1 MVTPLSA
8 NGRFASCARHV
19 ARTSIA
25 VLAMLVAAH
34 AEAAPPKIR
43 TDAGNTVPRCV
54 TPQRLMAFLK
64 TRNSNLDPRFA
75 SIASFYKK
83 HGEAWGVRWDY
94 AFFQM
99 ALETN
104 FLTYRRGNG
113 DWGDVNPRQN
123 NFAGLGTTG
132 GGVPGDSY
140 PDVSTG
146 VLAQIQHLVVYSGQ
160 RINNPVGARTR
171 LKQDD
176 IIAVMA
182 SKNGQTTFGDLARRW
197 AADRHYGAS
206 IEWVASSYRQSFCTG
221 PDPVEEARAVPE
233 KPVRQARN
241 NKEKLAKAA
250 NLGGPQAAPQAAA
263 EAPVRTIWSA
273 GNAEPG
279 AAVNDGATAPK
290 TAQVQA
296 VKVRTAPMPVRKPE
310 MQVAALDSGPVVAEQ
325 MIQTGSE
332 PAPVAELAPAAES
345 SAPMPQAGEA
355 VAETPSEAKAE
366 AKSEPTRVVA
376 FAYAGAMASAL
387 PRAQSTTKAE
397 IEGCRVATAS
407 YGGKKILLVR
417 SADSEPLQLTL
428 LTVLDGFEK
437 SMLDNFLKAHAPGG
451 ASVGEFTSRDAAL
464 AKARELCS
472 RAAGGTFGGE
482 ASSG

>member
-1 MVTPLSA
+1 MVTPLTA

-19 ARTSIA
+19 ARASIA

-75 SIASFYKK
+75 NIASFYKK

-182 SKNGQTTFGDLARRW
+182 SKNGKTTFGDLARRW
-197 AADRHYGAS
+197 AADRNYGAS
-206 IEWVASSYRQSFCTG
+206 IEWVATSYRQSFCTG
-221 PDPVEEARAVPE
+221 PDPVEEVRAAPE

-250 NLGGPQAAPQAAA
+250 NLGGPQAAA

-279 AAVNDGATAPK
+279 AAVSDGAAVPK
-290 TAQVQA
+290 TPQVRA
-296 VKVRTAPMPVRKPE
+296 VKVRTAPMPERKPE
-310 MQVAALDSGPVVAEQ
+310 MQVAALDSGPVVSEQ

-345 SAPMPQAGEA
+345 VATPLVSDTAAAAEPDAPK
-355 VAETPSEAKAE
+355 SEAAP
-366 AKSEPTRVVA
+366 AVA
-376 FAYAGAMASAL
+376 FAYAGALASAL
-387 PRAQSTTKAE
+387 PRAQSATKADM
-397 IEGCRVATAS
+397 EGCRVATAS

-451 ASVGEFTSRDAAL
+451 SSVGEFTSRDAAL

-472 RAAGGTFGGE
+472 RAAGGTSGGG
-482 ASSG
+482 ASAG

>member
-1 MVTPLSA
+1 MVTPLPA
-8 NGRFASCARHV
+8 APLCADGRIASYVRHV
-19 ARTSIA
+19 ARAGIA
-25 VLAMLVAAH
+25 VVAMLVAVR

-64 TRNSNLDPRFA
+64 TRNSNLDPRFGN
-75 SIASFYKK
+75 IASFYKT

-176 IIAVMA
+176 ILAVMA
-182 SKNGQTTFGDLARRW
+182 SKNGKTTFGDLARRW

-206 IEWVASSYRQSFCTG
+206 IEWVANSYRQSFCTG

-250 NLGGPQAAPQAAA
+250 NLGGPQPAA
-263 EAPVRTIWSA
+263 EPPVRTIWSA
-273 GNAEPG
+273 GNTGG
-279 AAVNDGATAPK
+279 AVPVNDRAAA
-290 TAQVQA
+290 AQVQA
-296 VKVRTAPMPVRKPE
+296 VRVRTAPMPVRKPE
-310 MQVAALDSGPVVAEQ
+310 MQVAALDSGPVVSEQ

-332 PAPVAELAPAAES
+332 PAPVAELAPATEAVS
-345 SAPMPQAGEA
+345 TPPAGEA
-355 VAETPSEAKAE
+355 AAAEPDATKSEAPRA
-366 AKSEPTRVVA
+366 VA

-387 PRAQSTTKAE
+387 PRAQAAAKGDL
-397 IEGCRVATAS
+397 EGCRVATAS

-417 SADSEPLQLTL
+417 TADSEPLQLTL

-451 ASVGEFTSRDAAL
+451 SSVGAFTSRDAAL

-472 RAAGGTFGGE
+472 RAAGGISGGE
-482 ASSG
+482 ASAG